1 MRAFFLWLLYGV
13 LMRFFLRVI
22 VGVKY
27 AHKHV
32 LKEQKQFILVANHN
46 SHLDTMALITAVSFW
61 QRPKTHPV
69 AAGDYFGGTRFK
81 AYISYLLINAI
92 LIRRKKD
99 QAEADPIEL
108 MSEALRNGDSLILF
122 PEGSRGEPEKMQEFK
137 KGVGILLQ
145 RFPHVPYIPVYMK
158 GMGKTLPK
166 GETLLV
172 PFDCYVLFGNPHLS
186 KETEVEGIVN
196 EVAEEVHLLKEL
208 FDRETMER
216 REQ

>member
-1 MRAFFLWLLYGV
+1 MRSVFLWFLYGV

-27 AHKHV
+27 AHKGV

-46 SHLDTMALITAVSFW
+46 SHLDTMAIMSALPFR
-61 QRPKTHPV
+61 QRTKTHPV
-69 AAGDYFGGTRFK
+69 AAGDYFGGTRIK

-122 PEGSRGEPEKMQEFK
+122 PEGSRGEPEKIQEFK

-145 RFPHVPYIPVYMK
+145 RFPHVHFIPVYMK
-158 GMGKTLPK
+158 GMGKSLPK

-172 PFDCYVLFGNPHLS
+172 PFDCYVLFGNPKLTTE
-186 KETEVEGIVN
+186 KEVEGIVA
-196 EVAEEVHLLKEL
+196 EVSREVHLLKEV
-208 FDRETMER
+208 FERET
-216 REQ
+216 REQIK

>member
-1 MRAFFLWLLYGV
+1 MRTFFLWFLYGV

-27 AHKHV
+27 AHKSI
-32 LKEQKQFILVANHN
+32 LKERKQFILVANHN
-46 SHLDTMALITAVSFW
+46 SHLDTMAMMTALPFR
-61 QRPKTHPV
+61 QRAKTHPV
-69 AAGDYFGGTRFK
+69 AAGDYFGGTRWK
-81 AYISYLLINAI
+81 AFISYLFINAI

-99 QAEADPIEL
+99 QSESDPIEL

-137 KGVGILLQ
+137 KGIGILLQ
-145 RFPHVPYIPVYMK
+145 RFPHVPYIPVYLK

-172 PFDCYVLFGNPHLS
+172 PFDCYVLFGNLHLTKS
-186 KETEVEGIVN
+186 EEIDEIVR
-196 EVAEEVHLLKEL
+196 EVAEEVLLLKEL
-208 FDRETMER
+208 FERETMD
-216 REQ
+216 QPK

>member
-27 AHKHV
+27 AHKSV

-46 SHLDTMALITAVSFW
+46 SHLDTMAMMTALPFR
-61 QRPKTHPV
+61 QRAKTHPV
-69 AAGDYFGGTRFK
+69 AAGDYFGGTRLK

-108 MSEALRNGDSLILF
+108 MSEALRKGDSLILF

-137 KGVGILLQ
+137 KGIGILLQ
-145 RFPHVPYIPVYMK
+145 RFPHIPYIPVYMK

-172 PFDCYVLFGNPHLS
+172 PFDCYVLFGNPHMPKS
-186 KETEVEGIVN
+186 PDIEGIVK
-196 EVAEEVHLLKEL
+196 EVAEEVHLLKQL
-208 FDRETMER
+208 FERET
-216 REQ
+216 REQRN

>member
-1 MRAFFLWLLYGV
+1 MRAIFLWFLYGV

-32 LKEQKQFILVANHN
+32 LKEKKQFILVANHN
-46 SHLDTMALITAVSFW
+46 SHLDTMALMTALSFR

-69 AAGDYFGGTRFK
+69 AAGDYFGGTPIK
-81 AYISYLLINAI
+81 AFISYLFLNAI

-99 QAEADPIEL
+99 QAEVDPIEL

-137 KGVGILLQ
+137 KGIGILLQ

-172 PFDCYVLFGNPHLS
+172 PFDCYVLVGKPHFTS
-186 KETEVEGIVN
+186 EKEVEGIVA
-196 EVAEEVHLLKEL
+196 EVAEEVLLLKEL
-208 FDRETMER
+208 FDRETLDH
-216 REQ
+216 QK